1 MCFAFC
7 QGMKNRIRGRVTDR
21 IECYGVFTS
30 LCRFSWPFMDAAF
43 LIFVSEICFIV
54 CSLLFLELVWH
65 STVIKKGY
73 CAISWLLFRA
83 G

>member
-1 MCFAFC
+1 MTIVC
-7 QGMKNRIRGRVTDR
+7 
-21 IECYGVFTS
+21 
-30 LCRFSWPFMDAAF
+30 FMDAAF